1 MLTTA
6 RSRADRLRIVRGTPG
21 VDSYGE
27 PTGKWT
33 FDLAAAVP
41 LSRARLARP
50 SLTVQ
55 EVEGVHLAEGDAALL
70 ITRRFTDPAGTFL
83 ILDREGRAWRAVSDP
98 VSRDSLAS
106 GVLTAVHMTRNEVR
120 R

>member
-6 RSRADRLRIVRGTPG
+6 RARADRLRIVRGTPG
-21 VDSYGE
+21 TDSYGE

-33 FDLAAAVP
+33 FDMSTAVH
-41 LSRARLARP
+41 LSRARLAKP

-55 EVEGVHLAEGDAALL
+55 EVEGVHLAEGEAALL
-70 ITRRFTDPAGTFL
+70 ITRRFSDLAGTFL
-83 ILDREGRAWRAVSDP
+83 VLDRDGHAWAAKSDP
-98 VSRDSLAS
+98 VTRDSLAS

>member
-6 RSRADRLRIVRGTPG
+6 RARADRLRIVRGTPAT
-21 VDSYGE
+21 DSYGE

-41 LSRARLARP
+41 LPRARLARP

-55 EVEGVHLAEGDAALL
+55 EVEGVHLGEHDAALL
-70 ITRRFTDPAGTFL
+70 ILRRFTDLAGTFL
-83 ILDREGRAWRAVSDP
+83 VLDREGRAWRAVSDP

-120 R
+120 P